1 MAIDNVIDTLK
12 LFQRATVEYLFKSM
26 FKGPSPQIRM
36 LVADEVGLGKTM
48 VAKGLIEKA
57 LASHK
62 KRKAYRV
69 VYICSNQSIA
79 LQNLKRLNITSDRNE
94 DVARGTRLTY
104 LAYNNPIKNPDSRLN
119 LFSLTPQ
126 TSFKLTQGGGTKIE
140 RVTLYHLL
148 MRHPRFNSEDKIL
161 RSNLQL
167 NVNLD
172 NWNRLIEVDSAI
184 ETNFYCKKY
193 LRKNVADDFCK
204 SLSNEYKSLAN
215 EIIMNIRSGGR
226 LDRKHIGQLR
236 MCLARICVKRLCPD
250 LIILDEFQRF
260 KFLLDTNALSE
271 DQKRSDM
278 QLLAKE
284 LFSLPESALAL
295 CNTI

>member
-1 MAIDNVIDTLK
+1 MAINNVIDTLK

-57 LASHK
+57 LASHN

-94 DVARGTRLTY
+94 DVASGTRLTY

-126 TSFKLTQGGGTKIE
+126 TSFKLTQGGGTQID

-184 ETNFYCKKY
+184 EKNFYCKN
-193 LRKNVADDFCK
+193 L
-204 SLSNEYKSLAN
+204 
-215 EIIMNIRSGGR
+215 
-226 LDRKHIGQLR
+226 
-236 MCLARICVKRLCPD
+236 VK
-250 LIILDEFQRF
+250 
-260 KFLLDTNALSE
+260 
-271 DQKRSDM
+271 KRYR
-278 QLLAKE
+278 
-284 LFSLPESALAL
+284 
-295 CNTI
+295 